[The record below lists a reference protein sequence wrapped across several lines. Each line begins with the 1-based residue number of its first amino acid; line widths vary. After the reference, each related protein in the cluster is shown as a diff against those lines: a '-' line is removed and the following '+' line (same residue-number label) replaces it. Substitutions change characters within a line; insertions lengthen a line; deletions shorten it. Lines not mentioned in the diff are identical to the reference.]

1 MYEMGCIACWKDG
14 CPNTAAEIHHLNL
27 GGHAGQKRRG
37 DEFTIPLC
45 KWHHQAHRM
54 NGFTSEWHYLHLGP
68 SLAKHSREFR
78 EKYGL
83 DDELLAKVNDLIR
96 QTDEIAAGK
105 ACMSEADVSHA
116 TK

>member
-1 MYEMGCIACWKDG
+1 
-14 CPNTAAEIHHLNL
+14 
-27 GGHAGQKRRG
+27 
-37 DEFTIPLC
+37 
-45 KWHHQAHRM
+45 M